1 LSSDV
6 ALETDF
12 AVAYN
17 QLSIHDDP
25 MVFLSARHRHAR
37 LTSPRSRTPTL
48 TVVHDSEPDPH
59 VIAALRLCLVDGVG
73 PRIRESLLARFGSAP
88 AVFESPHAELLEVDG
103 VGPKIAAAIVAASH
117 AGQAE
122 AELARC
128 RALGIELVLRDDSR
142 YPPALGRI
150 HDPPGVLYCRGTFE
164 PRDELA
170 VAIVGS
176 RRCTVYGR
184 QQAERLAGALARAG
198 ITIISGLAR
207 GIDAAAHRGALEAG
221 GRTIAVLGTG
231 LANIYPPEHADL
243 AAAVA
248 RQGCV
253 VTEVSLDTAPLPG
266 LFPQRNR
273 IISGLSMG
281 VVVIEASRNSGALH
295 TVRHSLEQ
303 GREVFAVPGRIDSLA
318 SEGCHDIIRD
328 GATLVRHADDIL
340 QGLGPL
346 AAPVHPDGAGS
357 VLTARELLLDD
368 QERRILNL
376 VPIDPVHVDEIL
388 REAGVEPSRALA
400 TLTVLEMRRL
410 VRRLP
415 GSQYCRVT

>member
-1 LSSDV
+1 
-6 ALETDF
+6 
-12 AVAYN
+12 
-17 QLSIHDDP
+17 
-25 MVFLSARHRHAR
+25 VFTTYQA
-37 LTSPRSRTPTL
+37 
-48 TVVHDSEPDPH
+48 TVPHDSEPDPH
-59 VIAALRLCLVDGVG
+59 VLAALRLCLVDGVG
-73 PRIRESLLARFGSAP
+73 PRIRESLLARFGSAAAIFAAP
-88 AVFESPHAELLEVDG
+88 QTELLDVDG
-103 VGPKIAAAIVAASH
+103 VGPKIAAAIVAAGH
-117 AGQAE
+117 ARQAE

-128 RALGIELVLRDDSR
+128 AELGIDLVTRDSPQ
-142 YPPALGRI
+142 YPQALGRI
-150 HDPPGVLYCRGTFE
+150 HDPPGVLYCRGTIE

-198 ITIISGLAR
+198 VTIISGLAR

-231 LANIYPPEHADL
+231 LASIYPPEHAEL
-243 AAAVA
+243 ATSVA
-248 RQGCV
+248 RQGSV
-253 VTEVSLDTAPLPG
+253 LTEMSLDTAPLPG

-273 IISGLSMG
+273 IISGMSLG

-295 TVRHSLEQ
+295 TVRHALEQ

-346 AAPVHPDGAGS
+346 ATPVRPAGNDT

-388 REAGVEPSRALA
+388 RGANVEPSRALA

>member
-1 LSSDV
+1 VTQNPEVDP
-6 ALETDF
+6 
-12 AVAYN
+12 
-17 QLSIHDDP
+17 QL
-25 MVFLSARHRHAR
+25 L
-37 LTSPRSRTPTL
+37 
-48 TVVHDSEPDPH
+48 
-59 VIAALRLCLVDGVG
+59 AALRLSLVDGVG
-73 PRIRESLLARFGSAP
+73 PRIRQALLTRFGTPQNVFDAP
-88 AVFESPHAELLEVDG
+88 SAELMEIDG
-103 VGPKIAAAIVAASH
+103 VGPKIAASVVAAGHSR
-117 AGQAE
+117 QAE
-122 AELARC
+122 DELARC
-128 RALGIELVLRDDSR
+128 RELGIDLILRDDPG
-142 YPPALGRI
+142 YPPALSRI
-150 HDPPGVLYCRGTFE
+150 CDPPGVLFCRGRLE

-198 ITIISGLAR
+198 LTIVSGLAR

-231 LANIYPPEHADL
+231 LANIYPPEHGEL
-243 AAAVA
+243 ATAVA
-248 RQGCV
+248 QHGAV
-253 VTEVSLDTAPLPG
+253 VAEVPLDTAALPG

-273 IISGLSMG
+273 IIAGLSLG
-281 VVVIEASRNSGALH
+281 VVVVEASRNSGALH
-295 TVRHSLEQ
+295 TVRHALEQ

-328 GATLVRHADDIL
+328 GAVLVRHADDIL

-346 AAPVHPDGAGS
+346 AAPVCSGVDGS
-357 VLTARELLLDD
+357 VHTARELLLDD

-376 VPIDPVHVDEIL
+376 VPIDPVPVDQIL
-388 REAGVEPSRALA
+388 RDAGIEPSRALA

-410 VRRLP
+410 IRRLP

>member
-1 LSSDV
+1 VTLNSDP
-6 ALETDF
+6 D
-12 AVAYN
+12 
-17 QLSIHDDP
+17 
-25 MVFLSARHRHAR
+25 
-37 LTSPRSRTPTL
+37 PTL
-48 TVVHDSEPDPH
+48 L
-59 VIAALRLCLVDGVG
+59 AALRLSLVDGVG
-73 PRIRESLLARFGSAP
+73 PRIRQLLLTR
-88 AVFESPHAELLEVDG
+88 FESPQAVFAAPQSALLDVDG
-103 VGPKIAAAIVAASH
+103 VGPKIAAAILAAGHSNY
-117 AGQAE
+117 AE
-122 AELARC
+122 AEWERC
-128 RALGIELVLRDDSR
+128 RSLGIDLILREDPG
-142 YPPALGRI
+142 YPAALGRI
-150 HDPPGVLYCRGTFE
+150 CDPPGVLFCRGKLE

-198 ITIISGLAR
+198 LTIISGLAR

-221 GRTIAVLGTG
+221 GRTLAVLGTG
-231 LANIYPPEHADL
+231 LAKIYPPEHAEL
-243 AAAVA
+243 AAS
-248 RQGCV
+248 
-253 VTEVSLDTAPLPG
+253 VTSHGAILAEVPLDTAPLPG

-273 IISGLSMG
+273 IIAGLSMG
-281 VVVIEASRNSGALH
+281 VVVVEASRNSGALH
-295 TVRHSLEQ
+295 TVRHALEQ

-346 AAPVHPDGAGS
+346 TAPVQSAPDQS
-357 VLTARELLLDD
+357 VHTARELLLDD

-376 VPIDPVHVDEIL
+376 VPLDPVHVDEIL
-388 REAGVEPSRALA
+388 RSAGIEASRALA

-415 GSQYCRVT
+415 GSQYCRTQH

>member
-1 LSSDV
+1 VPLNSD
-6 ALETDF
+6 
-12 AVAYN
+12 
-17 QLSIHDDP
+17 
-25 MVFLSARHRHAR
+25 
-37 LTSPRSRTPTL
+37 
-48 TVVHDSEPDPH
+48 PDPNLL
-59 VIAALRLCLVDGVG
+59 AALRLSLVDGVG
-73 PRIRESLLARFGSAP
+73 PRIRQSLLARFATP
-88 AVFESPHAELLEVDG
+88 QAVFDAPQTALLEVDG
-103 VGPKIAAAIVAASH
+103 VGPKIAAAILAAGHSEH
-117 AGQAE
+117 AE
-122 AELARC
+122 EEWARC
-128 RALGIELVLRDDSR
+128 RDLGIDLVLCDDPAYPAALSR
-142 YPPALGRI
+142 I
-150 HDPPGVLYCRGTFE
+150 CDPPGVLFCRGKLE

-184 QQAERLAGALARAG
+184 QQAERLAGALSRAG
-198 ITIISGLAR
+198 LTIVSGLAR
-207 GIDAAAHRGALEAG
+207 GIDAAAHRGALEGG

-231 LANIYPPEHADL
+231 LASIYPAEHADL

-248 RQGCV
+248 AHGAV
-253 VTEVSLDTAPLPG
+253 LAEVPLDTAPLPG

-281 VVVIEASRNSGALH
+281 VVVIEASRKSGALH
-295 TVRHSLEQ
+295 TVRHATEQ

-340 QGLGPL
+340 EGLGPL
-346 AAPVHPDGAGS
+346 AAPVRAGADQS
-357 VLTARELLLDD
+357 VHTARELLLDD

-376 VPIDPVHVDEIL
+376 VPIDAVHVDEIL
-388 REAGVEPSRALA
+388 REAGIEASRALA

-415 GSQYCRVT
+415 GSQYCRVQ

>member
-1 LSSDV
+1 MTQNPDV
-6 ALETDF
+6 
-12 AVAYN
+12 
-17 QLSIHDDP
+17 
-25 MVFLSARHRHAR
+25 
-37 LTSPRSRTPTL
+37 
-48 TVVHDSEPDPH
+48 DPH
-59 VIAALRLCLVDGVG
+59 LLAALRLSLVDGVG
-73 PRIRESLLARFGSAP
+73 PRIRQSLLTRFGTPQNVFDAP
-88 AVFESPHAELLEVDG
+88 SAELLEIDG
-103 VGPKIAAAIVAASH
+103 VGPKIAASIMAAGHSR
-117 AGQAE
+117 QAE
-122 AELARC
+122 QELVRC
-128 RALGIELVLRDDSR
+128 RELGVDLILRDDPA
-142 YPPALGRI
+142 YPPSLGRI
-150 HDPPGVLYCRGTFE
+150 CDPPGVLFSRGRIE

-184 QQAERLAGALARAG
+184 QQAEKLAGVLARAG
-198 ITIISGLAR
+198 LTIVSGLAR

-231 LANIYPPEHADL
+231 LANIYPPEHGEL
-243 AAAVA
+243 ANAVA
-248 RQGCV
+248 QHGAV
-253 VTEVSLDTAPLPG
+253 VTEVSLETAPLPG

-273 IISGLSMG
+273 IIAGMSLG

-295 TVRHSLEQ
+295 TVRHALEQ

-328 GATLVRHADDIL
+328 GAVLVRHADDIL

-346 AAPVHPDGAGS
+346 AAPVSSGCDGT
-357 VLTARELLLDD
+357 VHTARELLLDD

-376 VPIDPVHVDEIL
+376 VPIDPVPVDQIL
-388 REAGVEPSRALA
+388 REAGIEPSRALA

-410 VRRLP
+410 IRRLP

>member
-1 LSSDV
+1 M
-6 ALETDF
+6 
-12 AVAYN
+12 
-17 QLSIHDDP
+17 P
-25 MVFLSARHRHAR
+25 VFVG
-37 LTSPRSRTPTL
+37 P
-48 TVVHDSEPDPH
+48 DSEIDPH
-59 VIAALRLCLVDGVG
+59 LLAALRLSLVDGVG
-73 PRIRESLLARFGSAP
+73 PRIRQSLLARFGTSQNVFDAP
-88 AVFESPHAELLEVDG
+88 SAELMEIDG
-103 VGPKIAAAIVAASH
+103 VGPKIAAAVVAAGHSR
-117 AGQAE
+117 QAE
-122 AELARC
+122 QELARC
-128 RALGIELVLRDDSR
+128 RDLGIELVLRDDPA
-142 YPPALGRI
+142 YPPALARI
-150 HDPPGVLYCRGTFE
+150 CDPPGVLYCRGKLE
-164 PRDELA
+164 SRDELA

-198 ITIISGLAR
+198 LTIVSGLAR

-231 LANIYPPEHADL
+231 LANIYPPEHGEL
-243 AAAVA
+243 AGAVA
-248 RQGCV
+248 QHGAV
-253 VTEVSLDTAPLPG
+253 VAEVSLETAPLPG

-273 IISGLSMG
+273 IIAGLSLA

-295 TVRHSLEQ
+295 TVRHALEQ

-328 GATLVRHADDIL
+328 GAVLVRHADDIL

-346 AAPVHPDGAGS
+346 AAPVSAGVDGTIH
-357 VLTARELLLDD
+357 TARELLLDD

-376 VPIDPVHVDEIL
+376 VPIDPVPVDQIL
-388 REAGVEPSRALA
+388 RDAGIEPSRALA

-410 VRRLP
+410 IRRLP

>member
-1 LSSDV
+1 
-6 ALETDF
+6 
-12 AVAYN
+12 
-17 QLSIHDDP
+17 
-25 MVFLSARHRHAR
+25 
-37 LTSPRSRTPTL
+37 
-48 TVVHDSEPDPH
+48 
-59 VIAALRLCLVDGVG
+59 
-73 PRIRESLLARFGSAP
+73 
-88 AVFESPHAELLEVDG
+88 
-103 VGPKIAAAIVAASH
+103 
-117 AGQAE
+117 
-122 AELARC
+122 
-128 RALGIELVLRDDSR
+128 LGIDLVLRDDPA

-150 HDPPGVLYCRGTFE
+150 CDPPGVLFCRGKLE

-184 QQAERLAGALARAG
+184 QQAERLAGVLARAG
-198 ITIISGLAR
+198 LTIVSGLAR

-221 GRTIAVLGTG
+221 GRTLAVLGTG
-231 LANIYPPEHADL
+231 LAKIYPPEHAEL

-248 RQGCV
+248 QNGAV
-253 VTEVSLDTAPLPG
+253 LAEGPLDTAPLPG

-273 IISGLSMG
+273 IIAGLSMG
-281 VVVIEASRNSGALH
+281 VVVIEASRSSGALH
-295 TVRHSLEQ
+295 TVRHALEQ

-318 SEGCHDIIRD
+318 SEGCHDILRD

-340 QGLGPL
+340 LGLGAL
-346 AAPVHPDGAGS
+346 AAPVRSGPDQS
-357 VLTARELLLDD
+357 VHAARELLLDD

-388 REAGVEPSRALA
+388 REAGIEPSRALA

-415 GSQYCRVT
+415 GSPYCRVQH

>member
-1 LSSDV
+1 MDASHDTNAFPGTILLV
-6 ALETDF
+6 PDF
-12 AVAYN
+12 RSPANEGFPPVTQNSELDSNAV
-17 QLSIHDDP
+17 
-25 MVFLSARHRHAR
+25 
-37 LTSPRSRTPTL
+37 
-48 TVVHDSEPDPH
+48 E
-59 VIAALRLCLVDGVG
+59 ALRLSLVDGVG
-73 PRIRESLLARFGSAP
+73 PRIRQALLTHFATP
-88 AVFESPHAELLEVDG
+88 QAVFEAPHTALLEVDG
-103 VGPKIAAAIVAASH
+103 VGPKIAGAILAAKHSRH
-117 AGQAE
+117 AE
-122 AELARC
+122 EEMIRC
-128 RALGIELVLRDDSR
+128 RALGIDLVLRDDPA

-150 HDPPGVLYCRGTFE
+150 CDPPGVLFCRGKLE

-184 QQAERLAGALARAG
+184 QQAERLAGVLARAG
-198 ITIISGLAR
+198 LTIVSGLAR

-221 GRTIAVLGTG
+221 GRTLAVLGTG
-231 LANIYPPEHADL
+231 LAKIYPPEHADL

-248 RQGCV
+248 QNGAV
-253 VTEVSLDTAPLPG
+253 LAEVPLDTAPLPG

-273 IISGLSMG
+273 IIAGLSMG
-281 VVVIEASRNSGALH
+281 VVVIEASRSSGALH
-295 TVRHSLEQ
+295 TVRHALEQ

-318 SEGCHDIIRD
+318 SEGCHDILRD

-340 QGLGPL
+340 LGLGAL
-346 AAPVHPDGAGS
+346 AAPVRSGPDQS
-357 VLTARELLLDD
+357 VHAARELLLDD

-388 REAGVEPSRALA
+388 REAGIEPSRALA

-415 GSQYCRVT
+415 GSQYCRVQH

>member
-1 LSSDV
+1 MSCVPGS
-6 ALETDF
+6 
-12 AVAYN
+12 
-17 QLSIHDDP
+17 
-25 MVFLSARHRHAR
+25 R
-37 LTSPRSRTPTL
+37 SPAQEGFQP
-48 TVVHDSEPDPH
+48 VKQDSELDGNSL
-59 VIAALRLCLVDGVG
+59 AALRLSLVDGVG
-73 PRIRESLLARFGSAP
+73 PRIRQALLTRFETP
-88 AVFESPHAELLEVDG
+88 RAVFEMPHTALLEVDG
-103 VGPKIAAAIVAASH
+103 VGPKIAGAILAARHS
-117 AGQAE
+117 GRAE
-122 AELARC
+122 EELARC
-128 RALGIELVLRDDSR
+128 RALGIDLVLRDDPA
-142 YPPALGRI
+142 YPSALGRI
-150 HDPPGVLYCRGTFE
+150 FDPPGVLFCRGKLE
-164 PRDELA
+164 SRDELA
-170 VAIVGS
+170 VAVVGS

-184 QQAERLAGALARAG
+184 QQAERLAGVLARAG
-198 ITIISGLAR
+198 LTIVSGLAR

-221 GRTIAVLGTG
+221 GRTLAVLGTG

-243 AAAVA
+243 AASVAQNGAVLA
-248 RQGCV
+248 
-253 VTEVSLDTAPLPG
+253 EVPLDTAPLPG

-273 IISGLSMG
+273 IIAGLSLG

-295 TVRHSLEQ
+295 TVRHALEQ

-346 AAPVHPDGAGS
+346 ASPVRSGVDQS
-357 VLTARELLLDD
+357 VHTARELLLDD

-388 REAGVEPSRALA
+388 REAGIEPSRALA

-415 GSQYCRVT
+415 GGQYCRVT

>member
-1 LSSDV
+1 MHGAGAARPGITIPHLNRGVTPVMQNPD
-6 ALETDF
+6 TD
-12 AVAYN
+12 
-17 QLSIHDDP
+17 
-25 MVFLSARHRHAR
+25 
-37 LTSPRSRTPTL
+37 
-48 TVVHDSEPDPH
+48 PDLL
-59 VIAALRLCLVDGVG
+59 ASLRLALVDGVG
-73 PRIRESLLARFGSAP
+73 PRIRQALLERFAAP
-88 AVFESPHAELLEVDG
+88 QAVFEAPQSALLEVDG
-103 VGPKIAAAIVAASH
+103 VGPKIAAAIVAARHHGH
-117 AGQAE
+117 AE
-122 AELARC
+122 TELARC
-128 RALGIELVLRDDSR
+128 RELGVGLVVRDDPG
-142 YPPALGRI
+142 YPAALGRI
-150 HDPPGVLYCRGTFE
+150 CDPPGVLYYRGRLE

-170 VAIVGS
+170 VAVVGS

-198 ITIISGLAR
+198 VTIISGLAR

-231 LANIYPPEHADL
+231 LAKIYPPEHADL
-243 AAAVA
+243 AASIAQNGA
-248 RQGCV
+248 LLA
-253 VTEVSLDTAPLPG
+253 EVPLDTAPLPG

-273 IISGLSMG
+273 IIAGLSMG
-281 VVVIEASRNSGALH
+281 VVVVEASRNSGAMH
-295 TVRHSLEQ
+295 TVRHAMEQ

-318 SEGCHDIIRD
+318 SEGCHDILRD
-328 GATLVRHADDIL
+328 GATLVRHVDDVL

-346 AAPVHPDGAGS
+346 AAPVRPGGDQS

-376 VPIDPVHVDEIL
+376 VSVDPVHVDEIL

>member
-1 LSSDV
+1 MPH
-6 ALETDF
+6 E
-12 AVAYN
+12 
-17 QLSIHDDP
+17 
-25 MVFLSARHRHAR
+25 
-37 LTSPRSRTPTL
+37 
-48 TVVHDSEPDPH
+48 SEPDSH
-59 VIAALRLCLVDGVG
+59 ILAALRLCLVDGVG
-73 PRIRESLLARFGSAP
+73 PRIRESLLARFGNPATVFAAP
-88 AVFESPHAELLEVDG
+88 HSELLEVDG
-103 VGPKIAAAIVAASH
+103 IGPKIAAAIVAACHSR
-117 AGQAE
+117 QAE

-128 RALGIELVLRDDSR
+128 RELGIDLVLRDDSH
-142 YPPALGRI
+142 YPPALARI
-150 HDPPGVLYCRGTFE
+150 HDPPGVLYCRGTLE

-198 ITIISGLAR
+198 VTVISGLAR

-231 LANIYPPEHADL
+231 LASIYPPEHADL
-243 AAAVA
+243 AASVA
-248 RQGCV
+248 RQGSV
-253 VTEVSLDTAPLPG
+253 VTEVALDTAPLPG

-273 IISGLSMG
+273 IISGMSMG

-295 TVRHSLEQ
+295 TVRHALEQ

-346 AAPVHPDGAGS
+346 AAPVHPDGDGS

-388 REAGVEPSRALA
+388 REAGVEPSRTLA